1 MFKKILLVCLGLT
14 LCLPAFA
21 AASDDGDLT
30 LARIQSERKVLV
42 EGVVKPSPQQSKPFW
57 DAYWA
62 YRETIANLDNRSK
75 KLLDEYEKS
84 FAALNDDQAERM
96 LKEAAKIEV
105 ERVEARQKVVKK
117 LRKILIPKQIVRFL
131 QIENKMDAI
140 MNLDMAINI
149 PFND

>member
-42 EGVVKPSPQQSKPFW
+42 EGIVKPSPQQSKAFW

-62 YRETIANLDNRSK
+62 YRETVANLDNRSN
-75 KLLDEYEKS
+75 KLIDEYEKS

-105 ERVEARQKVVKK
+105 ERVEARQKIVKK

-140 MNLDMAINI
+140 MNLDRAINI

>member
-42 EGVVKPSPQQSKPFW
+42 EGIVKPSPQQSKAFW

-62 YRETIANLDNRSK
+62 YRETVANLDNRSK
-75 KLLDEYEKS
+75 KLIDEYEKS

-105 ERVEARQKVVKK
+105 ERVEARQKIVKK

-140 MNLDMAINI
+140 MNLDRAINI